1 MRSWRLIAF
10 LAIVVAQVLVVST
23 MAIGQQEVL
32 DEGERVVLG
41 TRPVDP
47 RDLFRGDYVTLAY
60 EIGSIDTR
68 IVTWDAPGPEAEQ
81 VVWVVLQPE
90 GHLHQ
95 PVAVV
100 STIDYVAQAA
110 IRGVVDEIRD
120 HIVSIR
126 FGIEEY
132 FVPEGRG
139 HEVDRADS
147 VEVVA
152 AISDDGRAV
161 IDHLIVDGEHWD

>member
-1 MRSWRLIAF
+1 MKSWRLTAF
-10 LAIVVAQVLVVST
+10 VAIVIMQVLVVST

-32 DEGERVVLG
+32 DEGDRVVLG

-60 EIGSIDTR
+60 DIGSIDTR
-68 IVTWDAPGPEAEQ
+68 IVAWDAPGPVLEQ
-81 VVWVVLQPE
+81 VVWIVLQPE
-90 GHLHQ
+90 GLLHQ

-100 STIDYVAQAA
+100 STTDFIAQAA
-110 IRGVVDEIRD
+110 IRGVVDQVNEPL
-120 HIVSIR
+120 VSVR

-139 HEVDRADS
+139 YEIEQAAT
-147 VEVVA
+147 VEVVVA
-152 AISDDGRAV
+152 VSDDGRPV
-161 IDHLIVDGEHWD
+161 IDHLIVDGHPWD